1 MKQLEDIYTPKQI
14 RNLLIQGAIGAIIL
28 LTAIGF
34 TVRRCYGIRNDPGET
49 IGIVSEIFW
58 PSIKSQFR
66 YIYYVGYVEYVG
78 ESSFY
83 NADIAPGDTVY
94 VLYEKGDPDNAT
106 LKRKK
111 LEGKLG
117 GSNGDPIYSK
127 YIPYDK

>member
-34 TVRRCYGIRNDPGET
+34 TVRRCYGTRNDPGET
-49 IGIVSEIFW
+49 IGIVSEIYW
-58 PSIKSQFR
+58 PSVKSKFR
-66 YIYYVGYVEYVG
+66 YIYYVDNVEYVG
-78 ESSFY
+78 GSSFY
-83 NADIAPGDTVY
+83 NADIEPGDTVY
-94 VLYEKGDPDNAT
+94 VLYEKGDPDNAI

-111 LEGKLG
+111 LGGKLG